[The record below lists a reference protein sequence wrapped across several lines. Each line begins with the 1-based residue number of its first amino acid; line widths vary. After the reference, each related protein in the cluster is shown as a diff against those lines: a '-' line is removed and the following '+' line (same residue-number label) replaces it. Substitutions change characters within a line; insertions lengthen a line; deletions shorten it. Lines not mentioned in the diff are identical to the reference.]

1 MGEFQGN
8 DKTEDVGPL
17 PLLIVSPKRTWRK
30 GTGNTTRTAGPE
42 LDMQD
47 ISPAICHQATVARID
62 LFPNLFFE
70 LPGQSK
76 LKDVFLLHN
85 PCAGIRILNKHSVNT
100 YKVHIYITNLHN
112 IFLSVVTYAT

>member
-17 PLLIVSPKRTWRK
+17 PLLIVSPKRTWRE

-47 ISPAICHQATVARID
+47 ISPAICHQAAVARID
-62 LFPNLFFE
+62 LFPNLF
-70 LPGQSK
+70 LNWSIKIKGRIPVTQSMCWNQDFK
-76 LKDVFLLHN
+76 
-85 PCAGIRILNKHSVNT
+85 
-100 YKVHIYITNLHN
+100 
-112 IFLSVVTYAT
+112 